1 MTKKEVVVKTSMKI
15 SKAKAI
21 HEYCLQCGDG
31 SFTELRDCHLTDCP
45 LFPYRFGAYSASA
58 IKQLQM
64 TYNVTIIK

>member
-1 MTKKEVVVKTSMKI
+1 MTKKEVVMKVPVKPSM
-15 SKAKAI
+15 ATAI
-21 HEYCLQCGDG
+21 HEHCLQCGDG
-31 SFTELRDCHLTDCP
+31 SFIELRDCHLTDCP